1 MSYIYSSSFQIP
13 QYPSYDYNGGPG
25 IGETFSQNNGGPG
38 IGDTFSQNNG
48 GPGIGE
54 IFSQN
59 NGGPGTGGEPFSQN
73 NEGQVVG
80 DPLPQNSAGPFIG
93 GPFSQNRMSFAG
105 QNGWYDGLPDPYQAI
120 FEPRP
125 SNIAGLNRMSP
136 ALQNDMNSNFPSSM
150 SEGFLSPGEHN
161 PMAPTMQTGADYY
174 RKATKGRLL

>member
-54 IFSQN
+54 TFSQN

-174 RKATKGRLL
+174 RKPTIGRLL